1 VSGLVL
7 VGVGGALG
15 AVCRHLLDVALRHR
29 GGPIGPSYGVL
40 SANVAGS
47 LALGV
52 VIGWSTGH
60 AFDPDLR
67 RFLVFGFL
75 GAFTTFSTVMM
86 ELVNLVEGSGEHQ
99 GAGPAVAWGLV
110 SVVGGVG
117 AAAAGWTL
125 GTGL

>member
-1 VSGLVL
+1 MTGLVL

-15 AVCRHLLDVALRHR
+15 ALCRHLLDVVMRRR

-40 SANVAGS
+40 AANLLGSAV
-47 LALGV
+47 LGV

-60 AFDPDLR
+60 TLDADVR
-67 RFLVFGFL
+67 RFVVAGFL
-75 GAFTTFSTVMM
+75 GAFTTFSTLMM
-86 ELVNLVEGSGEHQ
+86 ELVNLAEGSGDHQ
-99 GAGPAVAWGLV
+99 GAGPALAWALV

-117 AAAAGWTL
+117 AAAVGWTL